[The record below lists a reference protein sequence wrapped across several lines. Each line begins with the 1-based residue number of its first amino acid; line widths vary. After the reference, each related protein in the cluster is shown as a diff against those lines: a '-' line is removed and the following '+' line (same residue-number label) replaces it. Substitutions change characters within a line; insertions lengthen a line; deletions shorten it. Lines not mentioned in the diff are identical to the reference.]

1 MSPVRAI
8 LFDRD
13 GVLTRFDMNAIQQ
26 QLVPLLPVPLTRV
39 ADAWRIWCETHACPT
54 TIAEESLFWSSFW
67 AHIALEMSMSAETHA
82 ALEKFDYTKVL
93 LPHDDARDAL
103 AFTKGRGMRV
113 GVLSN
118 FPLAS
123 IDQSLH
129 AVGLRDLIDVAFSAT
144 TIGHAK
150 PSPRSYELALEAL
163 QVRADECL
171 FFDDEIECVEGA
183 RAIGMTA
190 YWVDRRLGRSVVNG
204 FVVGGLDVI
213 PTLVQTTT

>member
-1 MSPVRAI
+1 MSPIRAI

-26 QLVPLLPVPLTRV
+26 QLVPILPVPLTRV
-39 ADAWRIWCETHACPT
+39 ADAWRVWCETQTCPT
-54 TIAEESLFWSSFW
+54 TIEEESLFWSSFW
-67 AHIALEMSMSAETHA
+67 AHVASDMSMSAETHA
-82 ALEKFDYTKVL
+82 ALERFDYTRVL
-93 LPHDDARDAL
+93 LPHDDARAAL
-103 AFTKGRGMRV
+103 TFARAHGMRI

-163 QVRADECL
+163 GVRPDECL
-171 FFDDEIECVEGA
+171 FFDDETECVEGA
-183 RAIGMTA
+183 RAIGMPS
-190 YWVDRRLGRSVVNG
+190 YWVDRRLGPSVAQG

-213 PTLVQTTT
+213 PSLLQGAT